1 MKKAVREPQ
10 KQSSEEFLST
20 FISQEKKKAKPLGR
34 QNVEKERVKSK
45 NPFRKSTGEDVD
57 FYHEEIAAPK

>member
-1 MKKAVREPQ
+1 MKKAVREPE
-10 KQSSEEFLST
+10 KQSSEEFLSS

-45 NPFRKSTGEDVD
+45 NPFRKSSGDEVD
-57 FYHEEIAAPK
+57 FYQEEISEPR